1 MTIGNLVTSIPGI
14 SFWGGTALRFVE
26 IPTSV
31 TSIGDWA
38 FNGCT
43 GLSTIVIPGAV
54 INIGKSAFEDCTALS
69 AIVMGNNVKYI
80 GKKAF
85 NNCLN
90 SDIYITTQVPPTADE
105 STFRDYSGRLHL
117 QGQETVTAYRNA
129 TPCWNNFG
137 SIEVMVEPTK
147 ISTNSSTISGKA
159 GDTFQLTATVLPEDV
174 TLPYIFWRSTNPKI
188 ATVDNH
194 GLVTFNSDATTGT
207 CKIIAET
214 LYANGPVAEVIVTD
228 IPSGVEDVF
237 DDSFSSDEI
246 DFNAPVEVYNL
257 HGVMVGRDTNHLA
270 TGIYVVRQGKNVKKI
285 IVG

>member
-1 MTIGNLVTSIPGI
+1 MIISNSVMKIEQLAFADCTNLKSIIIGCNLKNIGPG
-14 SFWGGTALRFVE
+14 
-26 IPTSV
+26 
-31 TSIGDWA
+31 A
-38 FNGCT
+38 FNGCPV
-43 GLSTIVIPGAV
+43 GDV
-54 INIGKSAFEDCTALS
+54 
-69 AIVMGNNVKYI
+69 
-80 GKKAF
+80 
-85 NNCLN
+85 
-90 SDIYITTQVPPTADE
+90 YITTKNPPIADY

-129 TPCWNNFG
+129 TPCWNNFENV
-137 SIEVMVEPTK
+137 EVMVEPTK
-147 ISTNSSTISGKA
+147 ISTNLSTISGKA

-174 TLPYIFWRSTNPKI
+174 TLPYIFWRSTNPEI